1 VNPLANGVSKS
12 AVLAALLACFV
23 AAVVLW
29 RPYSPQTATNG
40 PSSTIGK
47 SGEMKSPGGSASIS
61 TPILSFE

>member
-29 RPYSPQTATNG
+29 RPYSPQTANG

-61 TPILSFE
+61 TLILSLE